1 MQNNMEPSFS
11 SVLGL
16 NKGINYNKYFSNSL
30 NVLLSFKTKSY
41 FTTIKII
48 GGAATVF
55 RQNVRN
61 QSKLFL
67 QGICKSNC
75 IGKIITKNW
84 VIYIKRVFQQ
94 VQSMVFRKSSY
105 SMRLFCTY
113 ICFLLESAT
122 NLQLTIVLVFLSKV
136 CGM

>member
-1 MQNNMEPSFS
+1 MQNYMEPSFYELWIPNLFS

-61 QSKLFL
+61 
-67 QGICKSNC
+67 
-75 IGKIITKNW
+75 
-84 VIYIKRVFQQ
+84 
-94 VQSMVFRKSSY
+94 
-105 SMRLFCTY
+105 
-113 ICFLLESAT
+113 
-122 NLQLTIVLVFLSKV
+122 
-136 CGM
+136 